1 MMQMQIPAGAYPG
14 MTLQIQLSDGRT
26 VAMQVPPGVAPGA
39 TIQFAIPPAAAPA
52 YSPPAQRAFVPPP
65 AQSQVMNRDSTYS
78 ARNSEIM
85 GLPSQT
91 MAPVHSPSHG
101 YRPVQHKAHQ
111 TAFQSTQER
120 KQASAKFG
128 SGQIRMC
135 FWFNDEKLAAMSP
148 TELALNIWCCS
159 AGGCCGLL
167 PCYSKPLYMVA
178 EDEIGIVEGFGKFL
192 HVAHPGPIVLESPCN
207 VDTQSIRRRVD
218 TRVNQQTVKCE
229 TKTKDSVFCTVEVTV
244 QFQINPANRDEA
256 AVSATYKVEN
266 FRQLLEDQ
274 IQDIVRQKLSKLEL
288 DRAFVMKTD
297 LQGEVETKVGEAI
310 NEYGYVIVKAL
321 VTNFRPAQAVVNEM
335 NNIYTQKLGKVV
347 SGTQADTRKMV
358 EVMMAEAEAERK
370 QLRGLGVS
378 LMRQAYLLGIRQ
390 CLDDFVE
397 VSAVRTCVGEGS
409 VRGMWVLHCRSLVHP
424 TRRGP
429 SSSNWCVHVAPW
441 PLLAGDERR
450 RLRADVG
457 GRAVHAAAPAALRRA
472 EEHQRRLRRPSPE
485 DAERGP
491 GPAAAALGRP
501 GHHRP
506 PPGPPPGGPR
516 ARPRRPQEAPAQ
528 AARCRRARRGR
539 RAGGLAQ
546 RGKPHDQAAPGA
558 GPEQDQPHGQRQGG
572 DGQSQ
577 GGDAPPERH
586 KDPEPVM
593 REERALSRL
602 HEATM
607 PMDLYTQP
615 HDARQSGAL
624 SEQRKLGYA
633 DRSRGG

>member
-229 TKTKDSVFCTVEVTV
+229 TKTKDSVFCAVEVTV

-274 IQDIVRQKLSKLEL
+274 IQDIVRQKLSKVEL

-424 TRRGP
+424 TPKRSHLLQIGVCMLHPGP
-429 SSSNWCVHVAPW
+429 CLQATSGDKYVLTWEDVLYMQLLLQHFDAQKSINGDCGDQALRTRSEAPA
-441 PLLAGDERR
+441 PQLLLSVDPGTIGL
-450 RLRADVG
+450 LRARLQVG
-457 GRAVHAAAPAALRRA
+457 HV
-472 EEHQRRLRRPSPE
+472 
-485 DAERGP
+485 RGP
-491 GPAAAALGRP
+491 GDPKK
-501 GHHRP
+501 RP
-506 PPGPPPGGPR
+506 PKPR
-516 ARPRRPQEAPAQ
+516 AV
-528 AARCRRARRGR
+528 AA
-539 RAGGLAQ
+539 
-546 RGKPHDQAAPGA
+546 HAAPS
-558 GPEQDQPHGQRQGG
+558 PI
-572 DGQSQ
+572 
-577 GGDAPPERH
+577 
-586 KDPEPVM
+586 
-593 REERALSRL
+593 
-602 HEATM
+602 
-607 PMDLYTQP
+607 
-615 HDARQSGAL
+615 
-624 SEQRKLGYA
+624 
-633 DRSRGG
+633 

>member
-457 GRAVHAAAPAALRRA
+457 GRAVHAAAPAALRCA

-516 ARPRRPQEAPAQ
+516 ARPGDPKKRPPKPRAVAAPAEDGAREDSLSVANPMTKPPQAQALSKTSPTASAKEATAKAKGATRRP
-528 AARCRRARRGR
+528 
-539 RAGGLAQ
+539 
-546 RGKPHDQAAPGA
+546 
-558 GPEQDQPHGQRQGG
+558 
-572 DGQSQ
+572 
-577 GGDAPPERH
+577 
-586 KDPEPVM
+586 
-593 REERALSRL
+593 
-602 HEATM
+602 
-607 PMDLYTQP
+607 
-615 HDARQSGAL
+615 SGTKIPNL
-624 SEQRKLGYA
+624 
-633 DRSRGG
+633 